1 MLHHVVFAKIGAPDY
16 TCPGTHAQRFFA
28 EGEEHYAMSMPD
40 GYGYPNKASDHWGL
54 LAMLMN
60 HLPDTHTVWVRYTV
74 TYATGEQLRPVK
86 PIWLDMN
93 NCKADPI
100 YDIPGTG
107 GPGST
112 YSRRVDLTMPESGRL
127 LTAGGHMHGGG
138 MRLELSDQTCGR
150 TLFTSQPS
158 WNGPIPL
165 PLLHEPGPTKM
176 SSFQSP
182 LGIPVA
188 AGDDL
193 RLTAVYDNSRPH
205 TRVMGIMIAYLVPT
219 LSPAVRRSRASRS
232 TWARP
237 GLRPTFASPAAE
249 AGRARCA
256 RTSRAPGSATTST
269 ARSASRVKKRTKF
282 TWRFVGAFPHD
293 VTLVSGPVGFSSPW
307 TSSGGTFSHAFTRPG
322 TYKLFC
328 SLHPARMTQ
337 IIQVRK
343 K

>member
-1 MLHHVVFAKIGAPDY
+1 MAHICRLALLAAVATLGLAFGTPAQAGTQTLVFTSGPVTVTPYDAITRAALIDSPAVDGYVTGIKADLVDAGGNVVPNTQVMLHHVVFAKIGAPDY
-16 TCPGTHAQRFFA
+16 TCPGTYAQRFFA

-112 YSRRVDLTMPESGRL
+112 YSRHVDLTMPESGRL

-138 MRLELSDQTCGR
+138 MRLELSDQTCAR

-193 RLTAVYDNSRPH
+193 RLTAVYDNSRAAHARDGDHDRLPGAD
-205 TRVMGIMIAYLVPT
+205 RG
-219 LSPAVRRSRASRS
+219 RR
-232 TWARP
+232 
-237 GLRPTFASPAAE
+237 L
-249 AGRARCA
+249 
-256 RTSRAPGSATTST
+256 
-269 ARSASRVKKRTKF
+269 
-282 TWRFVGAFPHD
+282 
-293 VTLVSGPVGFSSPW
+293 
-307 TSSGGTFSHAFTRPG
+307 
-322 TYKLFC
+322 
-328 SLHPARMTQ
+328 
-337 IIQVRK
+337 
-343 K
+343 